1 MEVAAL
7 LLLLLLLLLEV
18 ANERVDVF
26 GLLCPWREW
35 VDVGAGGGWRI
46 V

>member
-7 LLLLLLLLLEV
+7 LLLLLLLLEDE
-18 ANERVDVF
+18 NERVDVL
-26 GLLCPWREW
+26 GPLPPWREW
-35 VDVGAGGGWRI
+35 VDVGAGGDWRI

>member
-7 LLLLLLLLLEV
+7 LLLLLLLLEV
-18 ANERVDVF
+18 ENERVDVLSLF
-26 GLLCPWREW
+26 SPWREW
-35 VDVGAGGGWRI
+35 VDVGAGGDWRI